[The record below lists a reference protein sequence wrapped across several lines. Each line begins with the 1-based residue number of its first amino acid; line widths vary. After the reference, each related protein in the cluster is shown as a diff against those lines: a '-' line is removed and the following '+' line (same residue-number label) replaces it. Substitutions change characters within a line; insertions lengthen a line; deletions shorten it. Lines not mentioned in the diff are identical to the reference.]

1 MIATGF
7 TEPTERIKRL
17 KKAFVAAVPEVESER
32 AVLVTESYRETEGMP
47 ILIRRAKALERILNH
62 LPIVIRDDELVVG
75 VITKNLRSAQIYP
88 EFSFEWVEKEFDT
101 MDKRSADPFKISEAA
116 KSELKEAFK
125 YWKGKTTSD
134 LASAYM
140 SEATKEAI
148 SNGVF
153 TVGNYFYGGIGHVS
167 ADYGKVLELG
177 FSGLIKLIVETMEKL
192 DQNDPDYVKKRT
204 FYESMIICYNASI
217 QFARRY
223 AAKARE
229 MAASCSCAVRKA
241 ELLRIAQVCDRV
253 PEHGATNFYEACQA
267 FWFTQILIQIESSGH
282 SISPG
287 RFDQYM
293 YPYLKMDHNISEEFA
308 QELLDCLW
316 VKFNGLS
323 KIRDEVSAQAFAGY
337 GGFQNLI
344 VGGQTGDGLDA
355 TNDVSYM
362 CMVAAAHVQLPQP
375 SFSIRVHQNTPE
387 EFLYRACE
395 VVRLGTGVPAMYN
408 DETIIPALCNRG
420 VSLADAR
427 NYGMIGCVEPQSPHK
442 TDGWHDSA
450 FVNVAK
456 ILELTLNGGKNN
468 GHQVGPDT
476 GDVTSFKS
484 IEDVWRAF
492 EKQIQYFVHHVV
504 EACNSVDYAH
514 TERTPLP
521 FLSGLVDDC
530 IGKGLSLQHGGA
542 VYNFTGPQAFG
553 VADCG
558 DSIYAM
564 QTHVFENKELTMAQ
578 LKDALDHNFGC
589 GCCETASDDEAR
601 IYEAVKRILSS
612 NGSIDVSA
620 LQSQLS
626 ASQTANAGDG
636 EYARIKRIME
646 NTTWY
651 GNDVDDVDLLARRCG
666 QIYSREVE
674 KYKNPRGGV
683 YQAGCYPVSA
693 NVLFGKDVGA
703 LPDGRLAKQPLAD
716 GVSPRQGKDT
726 NGPTAA
732 AMSVAKLDH
741 ENYSNGTLY
750 NQKFLPSALAGDE
763 GLKRFSAVV
772 RSYFDHKGMHI
783 QFNVIDKNILLDA
796 QAHPEL
802 YKDLVVR
809 VAGYSAQFTVLAK
822 EVQDDIISRTEQA
835 L

>member
-1 MIATGF
+1 
-7 TEPTERIKRL
+7 
-17 KKAFVAAVPEVESER
+17 
-32 AVLVTESYRETEGMP
+32 
-47 ILIRRAKALERILNH
+47 
-62 LPIVIRDDELVVG
+62 
-75 VITKNLRSAQIYP
+75 
-88 EFSFEWVEKEFDT
+88 
-101 MDKRSADPFKISEAA
+101 
-116 KSELKEAFK
+116 
-125 YWKGKTTSD
+125 
-134 LASAYM
+134 
-140 SEATKEAI
+140 
-148 SNGVF
+148 
-153 TVGNYFYGGIGHVS
+153 
-167 ADYGKVLELG
+167 
-177 FSGLIKLIVETMEKL
+177 
-192 DQNDPDYVKKRT
+192 
-204 FYESMIICYNASI
+204 
-217 QFARRY
+217 
-223 AAKARE
+223 
-229 MAASCSCAVRKA
+229 
-241 ELLRIAQVCDRV
+241 
-253 PEHGATNFYEACQA
+253 
-267 FWFTQILIQIESSGH
+267 
-282 SISPG
+282 
-287 RFDQYM
+287 M

-601 IYEAVKRILSS
+601 IYEAV
-612 NGSIDVSA
+612 NG
-620 LQSQLS
+620 
-626 ASQTANAGDG
+626 
-636 EYARIKRIME
+636 
-646 NTTWY
+646 
-651 GNDVDDVDLLARRCG
+651 
-666 QIYSREVE
+666 
-674 KYKNPRGGV
+674 
-683 YQAGCYPVSA
+683 
-693 NVLFGKDVGA
+693 
-703 LPDGRLAKQPLAD
+703 
-716 GVSPRQGKDT
+716 
-726 NGPTAA
+726 
-732 AMSVAKLDH
+732 
-741 ENYSNGTLY
+741 
-750 NQKFLPSALAGDE
+750 
-763 GLKRFSAVV
+763 FSAVTV
-772 RSYFDHKGMHI
+772 PLTYQPFSHSFLHRRPRMQGTGNTRGSNALWRTPHGTEMMWMMWICLPDDVARSTHVKW
-783 QFNVIDKNILLDA
+783 KNIKTQEAEYTRQDA
-796 QAHPEL
+796 ILYRLMYCLERMLELCLTDVLQNSRWRTVYRQDRARTQTVRLRQLCRLQSWIMRTTPMVHCITRSSFHLPWQAMKVSSVFQQWCVPTL
-802 YKDLVVR
+802 TIKVCIF
-809 VAGYSAQFTVLAK
+809 S
-822 EVQDDIISRTEQA
+822 SM
-835 L
+835 

>member
-1 MIATGF
+1 
-7 TEPTERIKRL
+7 
-17 KKAFVAAVPEVESER
+17 
-32 AVLVTESYRETEGMP
+32 
-47 ILIRRAKALERILNH
+47 
-62 LPIVIRDDELVVG
+62 
-75 VITKNLRSAQIYP
+75 
-88 EFSFEWVEKEFDT
+88 
-101 MDKRSADPFKISEAA
+101 
-116 KSELKEAFK
+116 
-125 YWKGKTTSD
+125 
-134 LASAYM
+134 
-140 SEATKEAI
+140 
-148 SNGVF
+148 
-153 TVGNYFYGGIGHVS
+153 
-167 ADYGKVLELG
+167 
-177 FSGLIKLIVETMEKL
+177 
-192 DQNDPDYVKKRT
+192 
-204 FYESMIICYNASI
+204 
-217 QFARRY
+217 
-223 AAKARE
+223 
-229 MAASCSCAVRKA
+229 
-241 ELLRIAQVCDRV
+241 
-253 PEHGATNFYEACQA
+253 
-267 FWFTQILIQIESSGH
+267 
-282 SISPG
+282 
-287 RFDQYM
+287 
-293 YPYLKMDHNISEEFA
+293 
-308 QELLDCLW
+308 
-316 VKFNGLS
+316 
-323 KIRDEVSAQAFAGY
+323 
-337 GGFQNLI
+337 
-344 VGGQTGDGLDA
+344 
-355 TNDVSYM
+355 
-362 CMVAAAHVQLPQP
+362 
-375 SFSIRVHQNTPE
+375 
-387 EFLYRACE
+387 
-395 VVRLGTGVPAMYN
+395 MYN

-666 QIYSREVE
+666 QIYSREME
-674 KYKNPRGGV
+674 KYKTQEAEYTRQDAILYRLMYCLERMLELCLTDVLQNSRWRTV
-683 YQAGCYPVSA
+683 YRQDRARTQTVRLRQLCRLQSWIMRTTPMVHCITRSSFHLPWQAMKVS
-693 NVLFGKDVGA
+693 
-703 LPDGRLAKQPLAD
+703 
-716 GVSPRQGKDT
+716 
-726 NGPTAA
+726 
-732 AMSVAKLDH
+732 SV
-741 ENYSNGTLY
+741 
-750 NQKFLPSALAGDE
+750 
-763 GLKRFSAVV
+763 FSAVV
-772 RSYFDHKGMHI
+772 RSYFDLKVCIFSSM
-783 QFNVIDKNILLDA
+783 
-796 QAHPEL
+796 
-802 YKDLVVR
+802 
-809 VAGYSAQFTVLAK
+809 
-822 EVQDDIISRTEQA
+822 
-835 L
+835 